1 MTAQSSDRPI
11 RVKDAQPV
19 DWLSRVVIR
28 VLEERDLPALEW
40 DGEYTHFRRMFA
52 DSFRRQQN
60 GFSVLWV
67 AELPEMGVIGQV
79 FIQLICD
86 RRELADGLYRAYLYS
101 FRVKPPYRSS
111 GLGGKILDTV
121 VTDLKKR
128 HFHILTLNVAKTNLR
143 ARQMY
148 ERHGFQV
155 VAHEPGRWSYI
166 DPEGNRHQVEEPAW
180 RMEKQL
186 FD

>member
-1 MTAQSSDRPI
+1 MNAPGFNQPRP
-11 RVKDAQPV
+11 ANPALSE
-19 DWLSRVVIR
+19 DWLSRVDIR

-40 DGEYTHFRRMFA
+40 DGEYAHFRRMFA
-52 DSFRRQQN
+52 ESFHRQQR

-67 AELPEMGVIGQV
+67 AELPGTGIIGQV

-101 FRVKPPYRSS
+101 FRVKPAYRSA
-111 GLGGKILDTV
+111 GLGAKMLEKV
-121 VTDLKKR
+121 EADLKKR
-128 HFHILTLNVAKTNLR
+128 HFHSLTLNVAKINLR

-148 ERHGFQV
+148 ERHGFHTI
-155 VAHEPGRWSYI
+155 AHEPGRWSYI

-180 RMEKQL
+180 RMEKHL
-186 FD
+186 FE